1 MDVAHLLSRRQSA
14 ASGAGP
20 GAEIVTCDVAMTM
33 RDALSI
39 LATRRIGAL
48 PVMQHGQVVGVF
60 SERDVIYCLERE
72 GEASLDKPV
81 GEVMTAP
88 AITIEPATRIDD
100 ALEMMTRRRIRHLP
114 VVQNG
119 GMCGFVSIGDLVKA
133 QIDEIAGEA
142 EAMRV
147 YIQTA

>member
-1 MDVAHLLSRRQSA
+1 MDIAHLLARR
-14 ASGAGP
+14 ASSEVIVCEAGMP
-20 GAEIVTCDVAMTM
+20 M

-48 PVMQHGQVVGVF
+48 PVMQHGEVAGIF
-60 SERDVIYCLERE
+60 SERDVIYCLESE
-72 GEASLDKPV
+72 GEASLSRPV

-88 AITIEPATRIDD
+88 PITVAPNTRVED
-100 ALEMMTRRRIRHLP
+100 ALELMTRRRIRHLP

-119 GMCGFVSIGDLVKA
+119 AMCGFVSIGDLVKA
-133 QIDEIAGEA
+133 QVDAIASEA